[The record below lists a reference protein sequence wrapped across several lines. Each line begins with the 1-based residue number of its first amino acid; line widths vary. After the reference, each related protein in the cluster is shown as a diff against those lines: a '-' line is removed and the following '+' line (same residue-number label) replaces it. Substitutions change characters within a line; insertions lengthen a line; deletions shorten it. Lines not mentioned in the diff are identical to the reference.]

1 MKKKLLGVGKN
12 RNTTRARSWV
22 AQIKKKKTTWCASNR
37 CVVVEE
43 IYVIE
48 IFFSI
53 LIERCSLNRNMTRE
67 NKTWQRHDGTTA
79 TETPISALLLY
90 GRDKAE
96 ATCVSPQRT
105 SECNGALPPA
115 RGRRRTHYSEN
126 YNKKKEKE
134 RSTTYG
140 RGAEGKGKGKKQM
153 ITRKKKQRERGRS
166 DHCAWRVEKGVRS
179 QVFGAQ
185 FLRVGRQSCRRG
197 HFLCQEIRNG
207 SATYAASVKAQHH
220 RCVRRNLAK
229 SKDQSLRSPRR
240 QIH

>member
-1 MKKKLLGVGKN
+1 MLTKQKHD
-12 RNTTRARSWV
+12 
-22 AQIKKKKTTWCASNR
+22 
-37 CVVVEE
+37 
-43 IYVIE
+43 
-48 IFFSI
+48 
-53 LIERCSLNRNMTRE
+53 ERKENMG
-67 NKTWQRHDGTTA
+67 QRHDGATA

-153 ITRKKKQRERGRS
+153 ITRKKKTKRTG
-166 DHCAWRVEKGVRS
+166 AKGSLRMARRKG
-179 QVFGAQ
+179 GA
-185 FLRVGRQSCRRG
+185 
-197 HFLCQEIRNG
+197 I
-207 SATYAASVKAQHH
+207 ASV
-220 RCVRRNLAK
+220 RCSILESGTSELSQRAFFMPGDTQR
-229 SKDQSLRSPRR
+229 QRHLRGFR
-240 QIH
+240 